1 MWTSSALSISSN
13 MPVILP
19 ARSGNMRWMRGNS
32 LSPSIC
38 FCSCGLHLSRHHLG
52 WGVASCWCVLEALLR
67 ANLGTNHG
75 HGRHAGPGHHGHRL
89 RSGLVHRPRLLL
101 ANPGSS
107 NPWSARSNPTSHPHS
122 SHAHA
127 GHAAG
132 PWHSLLLWPTGL
144 GTDLGRSE
152 EPLGLGHCGHEV
164 ASHAHL
170 LHASHLLHPHAC
182 HPLDVLGGKVSLP
195 VLLPLGECNI
205 EGLGNDD
212 PSVHLCDGLGC
223 LLGGRETNESEALAP
238 AFFVH
243 DLGAGDCPV
252 GGKLLPQPLVIDG
265 VVQVLDVE
273 VDALV
278 SVQPLQ
284 LQLLELLPFLVH

>member
-38 FCSCGLHLSRHHLG
+38 FCSCGGAAANIVAVRGSWPWRSTSWSHHLSRHHLG
-52 WGVASCWCVLEALLR
+52 WRVASCWCVLEALLR
-67 ANLGTNHG
+67 ADLLGTNHR
-75 HGRHAGPGHHGHRL
+75 HGRHAWPGHHGHWL

-132 PWHSLLLWPTGL
+132 PWHRLLLWPTGL
-144 GTDLGRSE
+144 GTDLG
-152 EPLGLGHCGHEV
+152 
-164 ASHAHL
+164 
-170 LHASHLLHPHAC
+170 
-182 HPLDVLGGKVSLP
+182 
-195 VLLPLGECNI
+195 
-205 EGLGNDD
+205 
-212 PSVHLCDGLGC
+212 
-223 LLGGRETNESEALAP
+223 
-238 AFFVH
+238 F
-243 DLGAGDCPV
+243 
-252 GGKLLPQPLVIDG
+252 DG
-265 VVQVLDVE
+265 VRVVSSHVQ
-273 VDALV
+273 
-278 SVQPLQ
+278 
-284 LQLLELLPFLVH
+284 

>member
-32 LSPSIC
+32 LSPSTC
-38 FCSCGLHLSRHHLG
+38 WSHHLSRHHLG

-67 ANLGTNHG
+67 ANLLGTNHG
-75 HGRHAGPGHHGHRL
+75 HGRHAWPGHHGHWL

-101 ANPGSS
+101 ANPGPS
-107 NPWSARSNPTSHPHS
+107 NPWSARSNPTSHS
-122 SHAHA
+122 HA

-152 EPLGLGHCGHEV
+152 EPLGLGHRGHEV

-195 VLLPLGECNI
+195 VL
-205 EGLGNDD
+205 
-212 PSVHLCDGLGC
+212 
-223 LLGGRETNESEALAP
+223 
-238 AFFVH
+238 
-243 DLGAGDCPV
+243 
-252 GGKLLPQPLVIDG
+252 
-265 VVQVLDVE
+265 
-273 VDALV
+273 
-278 SVQPLQ
+278 
-284 LQLLELLPFLVH
+284 